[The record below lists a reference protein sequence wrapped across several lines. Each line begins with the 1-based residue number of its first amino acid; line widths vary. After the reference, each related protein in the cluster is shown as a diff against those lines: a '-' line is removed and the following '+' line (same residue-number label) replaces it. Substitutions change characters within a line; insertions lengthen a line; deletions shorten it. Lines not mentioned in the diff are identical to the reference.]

1 MSLFGP
7 LYLNLPDKDKN
18 LDKYKENNKI
28 KKKITE
34 KSIIEKVND
43 KVDEVFIKMERR
55 GSYTNFRIDY
65 PWLTI

>member
-1 MSLFGP
+1 MSLFGS